1 MIEPITFDGIF
12 LSGGRAF
19 EDCEGDDLTKTE
31 LFEVNWGG
39 NAVVFEADGVG
50 IEPEGGV
57 FTVNEGVQ

>member
-1 MIEPITFDGIF
+1 MIALIAVEGTFV
-12 LSGGRAF
+12 SSGRAF
-19 EDCEGDDLTKTE
+19 EDCEGDELTRTE

-57 FTVNEGVQ
+57 FTVDAGMH